1 MEEKQISETGLVEG
15 GDVQKSAEDQS
26 MSSLMEESFSF
37 RRLKAGD
44 IVDGTI
50 VSVSPTE
57 VLVDVGAKSE
67 GVVSSQELERLGHQG
82 LEGLHVGDQLPVFV
96 VKPEDQ
102 DGNIILSLRRAEEES
117 DWRRAQKLFETGE
130 PFESQ
135 VAGFNKGGLIVRLGK
150 LRGFV
155 PASQLIP
162 EHQGSNNQE
171 PEERWARLV
180 GTKTQ
185 VKVIELNRK
194 RKRLIFSERA
204 AIRQW
209 RDTRK
214 DKLLEELREGQVL
227 SGRVSSLSDFGAF
240 VDLGGADGL
249 IHLSEL
255 SWNRAARPQDVL
267 KVGQTVEVYVL
278 SVDRDTKRIALSLK
292 RLEPEPWTTVE
303 SRYYVGQLVE
313 GRVTKLSSFGAF
325 ALVDDEIEGLIHIS
339 ELSTQRIN
347 HPKEA
352 VREGEKYV
360 MRIIRIDPTRRRMGL
375 SLRRVTDPQYAD
387 LDWQAELGA
396 DDSSGELADSDLP
409 EEIEYEVE
417 AADVLDDEGD
427 LPEAEEPL
435 AERGEEEEA

>member
-1 MEEKQISETGLVEG
+1 MEE
-15 GDVQKSAEDQS
+15 A
-26 MSSLMEESFSF
+26 FSF

-67 GVVSSQELERLGHQG
+67 GVVSTQELERLGHQG
-82 LEGLHVGDQLPVFV
+82 LESLHIGDQMPVFV
-96 VKPEDQ
+96 VRPEDQ
-102 DGNIILSLRRAEEES
+102 DGNIILSIRRAEEES
-117 DWRRAQKLFETGE
+117 DWRRAQKLFETAE

-209 RDTRK
+209 RDSQK

-255 SWNRAARPQDVL
+255 SWNRAAKPQNVL

-278 SVDRDTKRIALSLK
+278 SVDRETKRIALSLK
-292 RLEPEPWTTVE
+292 RLEPEPWTTIE

-313 GRVTKLSSFGAF
+313 GKVTKLSSFGAF

-347 HPKEA
+347 HPKEV

-396 DDSSGELADSDLP
+396 EEPPEVPEYEAGAAVLLEQPEPEDDSL
-409 EEIEYEVE
+409 EVE
-417 AADVLDDEGD
+417 D
-427 LPEAEEPL
+427 LVTEQN
-435 AERGEEEEA
+435 EEEEA

>member
-1 MEEKQISETGLVEG
+1 MEEKQINDTGLVEG
-15 GDVQKSAEDQS
+15 GDIQQSPEDRS
-26 MSSLMEESFSF
+26 MTNLMEQAFSF

-57 VLVDVGAKSE
+57 VLIDVGAKSE
-67 GVVSSQELERLGHQG
+67 GVVSTQELERLGHQG
-82 LEGLHVGDQLPVFV
+82 LEGLHLGDQLPVFV
-96 VKPEDQ
+96 VRPEDQ
-102 DGNIILSLRRAEEES
+102 DGNIILSIRRAEEES
-117 DWRRAQKLFETGE
+117 DWRRAQKLFETAE

-180 GTKTQ
+180 GTKTS

-209 RDTRK
+209 RDSQK

-255 SWNRAARPQDVL
+255 SWNRTARPQDVL
-267 KVGQTVEVYVL
+267 KAGQTVEVYVL
-278 SVDRDTKRIALSLK
+278 NVDRDTKRIALSLK

-303 SRYYVGQLVE
+303 SRYYIGQLVE
-313 GRVTKLSSFGAF
+313 GKVTKLSSFGAF
-325 ALVDDEIEGLIHIS
+325 ALIDDEIEGLIHIS

-352 VREGEKYV
+352 VSEGQKYV
-360 MRIIRIDPTRRRMGL
+360 MRVIRIDPTRRRMGL
-375 SLRRVTDPQYAD
+375 SIRRVTDSQYAD
-387 LDWQAELGA
+387 LDWQAELAAAESEAESTDEHPEAPDYGA
-396 DDSSGELADSDLP
+396 P
-409 EEIEYEVE
+409 
-417 AADVLDDEGD
+417 AADLLDEEGD
-427 LPEAEEPL
+427 LPEQDDLASEE
-435 AERGEEEEA
+435 GEEDEA